1 MNFIDSTRI
10 YVKGGNGGNGC
21 IAFLREKYRPKGGP
35 SGGDGGHGGNIILQV
50 DSNLST
56 LQDLAYKKQYIASNG
71 QHGRGNNMHGKN
83 GCDIVIN
90 VPPGTIVKDVKNNV
104 IIIDLKEVNQLY
116 LIAKGGNGGFGNA
129 KFKTKINT
137 APRVANTG
145 LHGAEFEL
153 ELELKVLADIGLVGF
168 PNAGKSTFI
177 KSISNAKPKI
187 ADYPFTTLVPNLGIV
202 KYVDYKTFVVADIP
216 GIIEGASAGKG
227 LGIQFLK
234 HIERTKVLVFI
245 IDINSNDIY
254 KEFDLLCKEI
264 NKHNSSLLNK
274 PKIIFLTKCENLNK
288 KDTENLSF
296 NDPFLKISSIQNI
309 NLNKAIEMMYN
320 SLQKVS

>member
-116 LIAKGGNGGFGNA
+116 LIAKGGNGG
-129 KFKTKINT
+129 
-137 APRVANTG
+137 
-145 LHGAEFEL
+145 
-153 ELELKVLADIGLVGF
+153 LVGIEVKATKMAQF
-168 PNAGKSTFI
+168 HNIHITSNEWETAKKMGK
-177 KSISNAKPKI
+177 N
-187 ADYPFTTLVPNLGIV
+187 YHLYL
-202 KYVDYKTFVVADIP
+202 VAD
-216 GIIEGASAGKG
+216 
-227 LGIQFLK
+227 
-234 HIERTKVLVFI
+234 
-245 IDINSNDIY
+245 
-254 KEFDLLCKEI
+254 CK
-264 NKHNSSLLNK
+264 NKRA
-274 PKIIFLTKCENLNK
+274 T
-288 KDTENLSF
+288 
-296 NDPFLKISSIQNI
+296 
-309 NLNKAIEMMYN
+309 
-320 SLQKVS
+320 